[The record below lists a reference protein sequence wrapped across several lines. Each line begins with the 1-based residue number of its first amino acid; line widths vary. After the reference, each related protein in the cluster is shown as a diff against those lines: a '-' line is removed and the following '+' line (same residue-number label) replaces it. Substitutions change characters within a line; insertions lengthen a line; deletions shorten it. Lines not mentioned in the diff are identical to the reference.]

1 MERTA
6 RRWQGRTGPGKAA
19 GAVWDAGT
27 ASRRL
32 PGAFRDRWD
41 GHGTPLVAQCRHETP
56 DQRPLGIPEGGMA
69 LSACPETERF
79 AALLRSL
86 KSRSGLSY
94 EALARKSGLA
104 GSTLHR
110 YCRGTSVPQDYGS
123 VHRLA
128 TVCGATPDELRT
140 LHRLWALA
148 DAARAATAA
157 AVTAA
162 AGKGGNDRAEPETEG
177 RATDATAATPGR
189 AADVTPAPPGL
200 GAEPASGAVQGRG
213 AETASGAAQ
222 GPGAATASGAARG
235 RGAEPASGA
244 VQGRGAETASGAAQD
259 RGAETASAAAQN
271 RGGEPA
277 SGAVQGPDAEA
288 GADTAQGVNAE
299 TTTGADR
306 GRGTEAATD
315 TATSRDAAPTP
326 KAAQHQGAEPS
337 PDRTAGRRAETGT
350 DQAAGPGAEPSPSRT
365 AGPGA
370 EPSPSRTAGPG
381 AEPSPN
387 RTPGRGAETSPDQIA
402 GRRAETSPDPTAGRR
417 AGAGTDQTPG
427 RGTLPATDAVPG
439 RDAGPGGRPSP
450 RSTGASRRRRLRT
463 SVVAAAV
470 VAAVGVSAWALTNGR
485 SPSDGGAGR
494 GTGTGEDRPLFSA
507 GCSPVIAMGQH
518 DECVREVQRLLH
530 SKGADIGVDG
540 DFGPQTLRRV
550 TAFQVLAGLQ
560 PNGVVGEPTKKALYT
575 SRVRMGVW
583 SPQKVRKRVREVFP
597 EVPDKAVAI
606 ADCQSFLDPLHI
618 LPNTNGTRNWGL
630 FQISD
635 ARLREL
641 GGTPREALDPEWN
654 IRAARKLWSRDRDF
668 GDWPHCER
676 AADAPRS
683 PATAPSGT

>member
-1 MERTA
+1 
-6 RRWQGRTGPGKAA
+6 
-19 GAVWDAGT
+19 
-27 ASRRL
+27 
-32 PGAFRDRWD
+32 
-41 GHGTPLVAQCRHETP
+41 
-56 DQRPLGIPEGGMA
+56 MA

-148 DAARAATAA
+148 DAARAA
-157 AVTAA
+157 AA
-162 AGKGGNDRAEPETEG
+162 AGAGTAGAGEEGNDRAEPEAEG
-177 RATDATAATPGR
+177 PSAGVPGAAQSQGAEAATG
-189 AADVTPAPPGL
+189 AAQAGSAEAAT
-200 GAEPASGAVQGRG
+200 GATQGRG
-213 AETASGAAQ
+213 AQPATGA
-222 GPGAATASGAARG
+222 T
-235 RGAEPASGA
+235 
-244 VQGRGAETASGAAQD
+244 QGRGTQPATGATQG
-259 RGAETASAAAQN
+259 RVP
-271 RGGEPA
+271 EPA
-277 SGAVQGPDAEA
+277 TDA
-288 GADTAQGVNAE
+288 AE
-299 TTTGADR
+299 
-306 GRGTEAATD
+306 
-315 TATSRDAAPTP
+315 SRDAAPTT
-326 KAAQHQGAEPS
+326 KAAQHRGAGSRTDQTAGRGAEP
-337 PDRTAGRRAETGT
+337 GT
-350 DQAAGPGAEPSPSRT
+350 D
-365 AGPGA
+365 
-370 EPSPSRTAGPG
+370 
-381 AEPSPN
+381 
-387 RTPGRGAETSPDQIA
+387 RTPGRGAEPATDQKP
-402 GRRAETSPDPTAGRR
+402 GRGAEP
-417 AGAGTDQTPG
+417 GTDQKPG
-427 RGTLPATDAVPG
+427 RDTVPATDATPG
-439 RDAGPGGRPSP
+439 QDAGPDAQPGTGTSP
-450 RSTGASRRRRLRT
+450 RPVGASRRRRLRT

-470 VAAVGVSAWALTNGR
+470 LAAVGVSAWALTNGR
-485 SPSDGGAGR
+485 SPSGGGGR
-494 GTGTGEDRPLFSA
+494 GTGEDRPLFSA
-507 GCSPVIAMGQH
+507 NCSPVIAMGQH

-530 SKGADIGVDG
+530 AKGADIGVDG

-683 PATAPSGT
+683 PAAAPSGT